1 MHLKGHISA
10 VPRLAMGVAQ
20 FAPINLNRLLISP
33 RVNFQPEVRRARACE
48 HEQLRCASTVRW
60 HLHIHEPRFLR

>member
-33 RVNFQPEVRRARACE
+33 RVNFQHEVRRARACE
-48 HEQLRCASTVRW
+48 HDSCVAPQLFGGICISTNRV
-60 HLHIHEPRFLR
+60 F